1 MGYINTRMAMAET
14 KKAFENNWLSIAL
27 GSFLWN
33 LYIIAFLVGGAILGG
48 LIIWGIDE
56 TNIFHDLI
64 EEIILIVILLSANGP
79 FSAGYTN
86 FIVEAIRH
94 KKINY
99 NLLFSG
105 FRNFRK
111 TFLIGFYSW
120 GILMIGVIL
129 FLFFI
134 VVLNT
139 LFPAVTN
146 NTFLRIIVV
155 GFITIVLLILE
166 LRILWIPYFIYQV
179 RGQHDSAWEIVKK
192 SWNLMDG
199 NEMILFK
206 LLLRFVG
213 WNFIAVITFGI
224 GWFWVYPYTVGSIYF
239 FYHDLKNKMI
249 AEKLHNKNK
258 IEIIPIEWSTEKT
271 FTIIFIILFWSFFI
285 GLAFS

>member
-33 LYIIAFLVGGAILGG
+33 LYIIAFLAGGAGLGG

-94 KKINY
+94 KKIKF
-99 NLLFSG
+99 NLLLSG
-105 FRNFRK
+105 FRHFRK

-120 GILMIGVIL
+120 GILMIGIIL
-129 FLFFI
+129 FLLFI
-134 VVLNT
+134 VVLHA
-139 LFPAVTN
+139 LFPAATN

-155 GFITIVLLILE
+155 GLMTIVLLILE

-192 SWNLMDG
+192 SWDLMDG
-199 NEMILFK
+199 NEIILFK

-239 FYHDLKNKMI
+239 FYRDLKNKMI